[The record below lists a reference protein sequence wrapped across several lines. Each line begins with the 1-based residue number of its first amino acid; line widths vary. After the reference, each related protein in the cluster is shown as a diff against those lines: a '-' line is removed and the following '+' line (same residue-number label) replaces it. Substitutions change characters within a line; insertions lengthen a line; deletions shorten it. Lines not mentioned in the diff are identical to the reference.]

1 MDSMLGQG
9 MLRMQ
14 NARQTV
20 QNKQNRAFEPFRRI
34 NSICKSM
41 EKGGRHM
48 RNKSEPEDT
57 MLESEDDYFTKI
69 NGIMIP
75 FNVLK

>member
-1 MDSMLGQG
+1 
-9 MLRMQ
+9 
-14 NARQTV
+14 
-20 QNKQNRAFEPFRRI
+20 
-34 NSICKSM
+34 M